1 MSGISGVRISNL
13 SAQIAK
19 GKPDK
24 GYPMEGPEV
33 RGPHNIFPSS
43 IAGLPGHPVQDVVLE
58 NINIVYDG
66 SANKS
71 AAHVGINALSSIPEA
86 AADYPEFSMFGELP
100 AWGFYARHAKGIVF
114 KNVTLS
120 CRGTDFRQVAV
131 FDDVADLSLEGITVP
146 RAWAQPPVVLQ
157 KCDGA
162 LLRNIQVNGNTA
174 DNVLIR

>member
-1 MSGISGVRISNL
+1 M
-13 SAQIAK
+13 
-19 GKPDK
+19 
-24 GYPMEGPEV
+24 
-33 RGPHNIFPSS
+33 
-43 IAGLPGHPVQDVVLE
+43 
-58 NINIVYDG
+58 YDG